1 MPPVPKPEP
10 RIGQKSHRASGR
22 RFRPTEKY
30 RASYE
35 TGCAYVLSL
44 SEERRSKPTPDDLRY
59 LYEELK
65 LSQNH
70 IGSVFNCSEATIRNW
85 MRSAAL
91 ESRSNFETKTS
102 HYNAMFFK
110 EWSPAMAWVLGYI
123 YTDGNINRGRVEIAS
138 MDRELLEKV
147 RALITQ
153 HLSIKSARQS
163 YDRNRRINR
172 LRIQHKEM
180 VDDLHKLG
188 LEEEKS
194 LVMVF
199 PDVPENCMRHFI
211 RGCWD
216 GDGGFSDD
224 GNRRLSAH
232 YTCGSEKFIKR
243 IAVELFSAGIVRI
256 NLRSNSR
263 ETDNDVKALIAT
275 YGRDGPFPPTIYKRK
290 TGNAFDLRIGLPESL
305 DRLFDYFYK
314 DVDPAI
320 YLVRKY
326 EKVKQFLE
334 RRRVMDASV
343 GQESFDY

>member
-1 MPPVPKPEP
+1 MTVCRQLPNPNHGLARGSIVL
-10 RIGQKSHRASGR
+10 R
-22 RFRPTEKY
+22 RNQFALQRSIERVTRKGA
-30 RASYE
+30 R
-35 TGCAYVLSL
+35 TLLSL
-44 SEERRSKPTPDDLRY
+44 SEARQSKPTPDDLRY

-65 LSQNH
+65 LSLNH
-70 IGSVFNCSEATIRNW
+70 IGSLFNCSEATIRNW
-85 MRSAAL
+85 MQAAGL
-91 ESRSNFETKTS
+91 ASRSNFDTKTS

-123 YTDGNINRGRVEIAS
+123 YTDGNISSGYISITS

-147 RALITQ
+147 RALIAPY
-153 HLSIKSARQS
+153 LSIKSARQS
-163 YDRNRRINR
+163 YDRNRRINV
-172 LRIQHKEM
+172 LTIHHKEM

-188 LEEEKS
+188 LEERKS

-216 GDGGFSDD
+216 GDGGFSDF
-224 GNRRLSAH
+224 GNRQLSGH

-243 IAVELFSAGIVRI
+243 IAIELFNAGIVRI
-256 NLRSNSR
+256 NLRSNSG
-263 ETDNDVKALIAT
+263 ETDDDVKTLIAT
-275 YGRDGPFPPTIYKRK
+275 YGSDGRFPPTIYKRK

-314 DVDPAI
+314 DVDPSI
-320 YLVRKY
+320 YLARKY
-326 EKVKQFLE
+326 EKLKHFLE

-343 GQESFDY
+343 